1 MIKKEGTVALQ
12 VLKPDQGGNM
22 KFISVFAIAVAF
34 LSSQAQ
40 AHIAQPE
47 AAELTQLRLIDRGDG
62 SAPRWMPLGQA
73 LEYSQ
78 KSHGEGRCGGFM
90 DLTGQ
95 KPLLESISPKVEY
108 FRLSLEDR
116 PLTQAEY
123 LSSALPLI
131 DMSRVRSTVEALSSN
146 KNRYYKSTHGAKA
159 ASWIADQFK
168 GMARNRADVTVELYK
183 HSWEQPS
190 VIATIAGQGPH
201 KNEIVVIGGH
211 LDSINQSGFG
221 NREMVAPGAD
231 DNASG
236 IATLMEVYQVILQS
250 GFRPDRTL
258 AFMGYA
264 GEEVGLLGS
273 QDIANAYRN
282 TKKSVV
288 AVMQLD
294 MTGFPGAGNQV
305 VFMTDNVS
313 PELTKFS
320 QKLMDTYVKVR
331 WSTDRCGYA
340 CSDHASWTR
349 AGYAS
354 VMPFEATMS
363 TDNKAIHSTQDLI
376 SKLDFNHASAFA
388 RLGLSFMAELSK

>member
-1 MIKKEGTVALQ
+1 MTLA
-12 VLKPDQGGNM
+12 
-22 KFISVFAIAVAF
+22 
-34 LSSQAQ
+34 
-40 AHIAQPE
+40 E
-47 AAELTQLRLIDRGDG
+47 AMTFSE
-62 SAPRWMPLGQA
+62 M
-73 LEYSQ
+73 
-78 KSHGEGRCGGFM
+78 SHGEGRCGGFM
-90 DLTGQ
+90 DLTDQ
-95 KPLLESISPKVEY
+95 KPLLESLPLKVD
-108 FRLSLEDR
+108 FFKLSLEDR
-116 PLTQAEY
+116 PLTQGDY
-123 LSSALPLI
+123 LSSALPLL
-131 DMSRVRSTVEALSSN
+131 DMGRARSVVESLSAF
-146 KNRYYKSTHGAKA
+146 KNRYYRSAHGVKSAN
-159 ASWIADQFK
+159 WIADQFR
-168 GMARNRADVTVELYK
+168 GRARNRSDVKVELYA

-190 VIATIAGQGPH
+190 VIAMIEGQGPH

-211 LDSINQSGFG
+211 QDSINQSSFG
-221 NREMVAPGAD
+221 SREMVAPGAD

-236 IATLMEVYQVILQS
+236 IATVLEVFQVLIQS

-258 AFMGYA
+258 AFMAYA

-282 TKKSVV
+282 SKKSVV

-305 VFMTDNVS
+305 VFMTDHVS

-349 AGYAS
+349 AGYPS

-363 TDNKAIHSTQDLI
+363 TDNKAIHTTQDLI
-376 SKLDFNHASAFA
+376 TKLDFNHTSAFA